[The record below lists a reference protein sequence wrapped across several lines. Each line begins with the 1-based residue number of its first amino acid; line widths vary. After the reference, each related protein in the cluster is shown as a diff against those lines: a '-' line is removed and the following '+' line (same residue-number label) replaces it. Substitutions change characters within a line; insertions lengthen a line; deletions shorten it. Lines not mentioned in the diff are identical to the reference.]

1 MIYNT
6 EPIAYTGNIHTSN
19 TFNPP
24 PKILGAS
31 RAPESSV
38 YADNTYGLFYG
49 PKSVYQVPWPFP
61 VYSVTAPPNEDMK
74 FVDPGRPNLRF
85 MDSGDILDKEE
96 IFIGGKGPSSGGIPL
111 FDKTNSRF
119 KFKRPY
125 RKS

>member
-1 MIYNT
+1 MQHGGP
-6 EPIAYTGNIHTSN
+6 PIAYSGNIHTSN
-19 TFNPP
+19 LFSEPTHVLA
-24 PKILGAS
+24 KS
-31 RAPESSV
+31 RAPESQI

-49 PKSVYQVPWPFP
+49 PNSVYQVPWPFP

-111 FDKTNSRF
+111 FDTTNARF